1 MTLADGYRLISTDA
15 SRARDVLHVTSFA
28 FAFTVPQKD
37 ADFITRVYPF
47 GAGRAVEVA
56 DASRGTIGTLAAAH
70 TSFRFRLAVPGG
82 HSLATSGL
90 SWVSVHPG
98 HRRRGLLTAMI
109 ADHFANSRAR
119 GEAISALY
127 ASETQ
132 IYQRFGYGLAARTAM
147 IELSRGAKLR
157 DSAGADELIV
167 EIDSASYE
175 RHASV
180 LQEVQSAMTRPGS
193 IVDFE
198 EVTVAEAFLDIE
210 ADRDGADELRIVI
223 VRDGDSPLAWAL
235 LNRKANWDLHS
246 PDGKVQVRAWGSAA
260 PHATARLMR
269 VLVDFDLMS
278 KTALSRIALDDET
291 LHLLVDPRGA
301 RASIEDNLWV
311 RILDVASALE
321 GRGYA
326 ADCDVTVAIQDTQLP
341 DNAGTWRISVTG
353 GEATV
358 TRTDD
363 DADLAMSIQE
373 LGAAY
378 LGGTSIATLTRA
390 GLVREH
396 RDGAASEL
404 SRAMLSDLAPA
415 CNIGF

>member
-1 MTLADGYRLISTDA
+1 MSSPDGYRLISTDA
-15 SRARDVLHVTSFA
+15 SRAVEVLHVTSFA

-56 DASRGTIGTLAAAH
+56 DAARGTVGTLAAAH
-70 TSFRFRLAVPGG
+70 TSFRFHLAVPGG
-82 HSLATSGL
+82 RSIATSGL

-147 IELSRGAKLR
+147 VELSRGAKMR
-157 DSAGADELIV
+157 EVAGADELIV
-167 EIDSASYE
+167 EIDSASYD
-175 RHASV
+175 RHAPV
-180 LQEVQSAMTRPGS
+180 LQEVQAAMTRPGS

-223 VRDGDSPLAWAL
+223 VRDGERPLAWAL

-260 PHATARLMR
+260 AHATARLMR

-278 KTALSRIALDDET
+278 KTAISRIALDDET

-311 RILDVASALE
+311 RVLDVAAALE

-326 ADCDVTVAIQDTQLP
+326 ADCDVTVAIADPQVP
-341 DNAGTWRISVTG
+341 DNAGTWRIRVTG

-363 DADLAMSIQE
+363 DADLSMSIQE

-390 GLVREH
+390 GLVTEH

-404 SRAMLSDLAPA
+404 SRAMLSDLAPS